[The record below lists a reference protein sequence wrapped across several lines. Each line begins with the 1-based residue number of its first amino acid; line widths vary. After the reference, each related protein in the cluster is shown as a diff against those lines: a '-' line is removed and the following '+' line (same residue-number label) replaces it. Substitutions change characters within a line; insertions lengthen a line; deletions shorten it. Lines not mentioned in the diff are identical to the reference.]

1 MSGKNENKNK
11 DLIDRIDDAPMKKF
25 FDLTYDLMMAN
36 VFFILFNMPLPLF
49 LLFFAPGNMVLY
61 YIILG
66 ILCLN
71 LLPSY
76 VAMGFAM
83 LRRNDTETSHFK
95 KFFEGYKK
103 KFKTSF
109 LTGAAWIVFMLIALI
124 DSMFFR
130 TKANQLVSM
139 AFLTLYFVGIIL
151 FVASSIVLVHFD
163 FKSRDVI
170 KFTLGFS
177 LKFIPGAVIAI
188 LVVALCIY
196 FSQYIVFPLIVGFSL
211 AAFIQEIL
219 SKKVVTDIEKII
231 LLKEEIG
238 K

>member
-1 MSGKNENKNK
+1 MSGKNDHKNK

-25 FDLTYDLMMAN
+25 FDLTYDFIMNN
-36 VFFILFNMPLPLF
+36 VLFILINIHLPLF
-49 LLFFAPGNMVLY
+49 LLFFVPGNMVLY
-61 YIILG
+61 YIIIG

-71 LLPSY
+71 LMPSY
-76 VAMGFAM
+76 VAMEYSL
-83 LRRNDTETSHFK
+83 LRRGDIETSHFK

-109 LTGAAWIVFMLIALI
+109 LTGATWIAFMLIALI

-130 TKANQLVSM
+130 TRANQIVSM
-139 AFLTLYFVGIIL
+139 TFLTLYFVGIIL
-151 FVASSIVLVHFD
+151 FVASSIVIVHFD

-177 LKFIPGAVIAI
+177 LKFIPGAVMAI
-188 LVVALCIY
+188 LVGVLCIY

-219 SKKVVTDIEKII
+219 SKKVVADIEKII

>member
-1 MSGKNENKNK
+1 MSGKNDKKNK

-25 FDLTYDLMMAN
+25 FDLTYDLIMAN
-36 VFFILFNMPLPLF
+36 VLFILLNMHLPLF
-49 LLFFAPGNMVLY
+49 LLFFEPGNMVIY
-61 YIILG
+61 YLTLG

-71 LLPSY
+71 LMPSY
-76 VAMGFAM
+76 VAMEYA
-83 LRRNDTETSHFK
+83 LLKRHDSETSHFK

-109 LTGAAWIVFMLIALI
+109 VTGAIWISFILIALI

-130 TKANQLVSM
+130 EKANQVLSM
-139 AFLTLYFVGIIL
+139 AFITLYFVGILL
-151 FVASSIVLVHFD
+151 FVASAVVVVHFE
-163 FKSRDVI
+163 FKAREII

-177 LKFIPGAVIAI
+177 LKFIPGALIAI
-188 LVVALCIY
+188 FVVVLSIY

-211 AAFIQEIL
+211 AAFIQEAL
-219 SKKVVTDIEKII
+219 SKKVVADIEKII

>member
-1 MSGKNENKNK
+1 MSGKNDRKNK

-25 FDLTYDLMMAN
+25 FDLTYDLIMN
-36 VFFILFNMPLPLF
+36 NILFILLNIPLPLF
-49 LLFFAPGNMVLY
+49 LLFFEPGNMVIY

-66 ILCLN
+66 ILSLN
-71 LLPSY
+71 LMPSY
-76 VAMGFAM
+76 VAMEYAL
-83 LRRNDTETSHFK
+83 LRRGDIETSHFK

-109 LTGAAWIVFMLIALI
+109 LTGAVWIAFMLIALI

-130 TKANQLVSM
+130 TKAYQIVSM
-139 AFLTLYFVGIIL
+139 VFLTLYFVGIIL
-151 FVASSIVLVHFD
+151 FVASSIVIVHFD
-163 FKSRDVI
+163 FKMRDVMR
-170 KFTLGFS
+170 FTLGFS
-177 LKFIPGAVIAI
+177 FKFIPGAVIAI
-188 LVVALCIY
+188 LVGALCIY
-196 FSQYIVFPLIVGFSL
+196 FSQYIVFPLIVGFAL

-219 SKKVVTDIEKII
+219 SKKVVADIEKII

>member
-1 MSGKNENKNK
+1 MSGKKENKNK

-25 FDLTYDLMMAN
+25 FDLTYDLVMAN
-36 VFFILFNMPLPLF
+36 ALFILLNIHLPLF
-49 LLFFAPGNMVLY
+49 LLFFEPGNMVLY
-61 YIILG
+61 NIILG

-71 LLPSY
+71 LMPSY
-76 VAMGFAM
+76 VAMEYAL
-83 LRRNDTETSHFK
+83 LRRNDDETSHFK

-109 LTGAAWIVFMLIALI
+109 LTGAAWISFMLIALF

-130 TKANQLVSM
+130 EKANQVLSM
-139 AFLTLYFVGIIL
+139 AFLTLYFVGVLL
-151 FVASSIVLVHFD
+151 FVASSIVVVHFE
-163 FKSRDVI
+163 FKARDVL

-177 LKFIPGAVIAI
+177 LKFIPGAVIAL
-188 LVVALCIY
+188 LVGVLCIY

-211 AAFIQEIL
+211 AAFIQEAL
-219 SKKVVTDIEKII
+219 SKKVVADIEKII

>member
-1 MSGKNENKNK
+1 MSGKNDRKNK

-25 FDLTYDLMMAN
+25 FDLTYDLIMN
-36 VFFILFNMPLPLF
+36 NILFILLNIPLPLF
-49 LLFFAPGNMVLY
+49 LLFFEPGNMVIY

-66 ILCLN
+66 ILSLN
-71 LLPSY
+71 LMPSY
-76 VAMGFAM
+76 VAMEYAL
-83 LRRNDTETSHFK
+83 LRRGDIETSHFK

-109 LTGAAWIVFMLIALI
+109 LTGAVWIAFMLIALI

-130 TKANQLVSM
+130 TKANQIVSM
-139 AFLTLYFVGIIL
+139 VFLTLYFVGIIL
-151 FVASSIVLVHFD
+151 FVASSIVIVHFD
-163 FKSRDVI
+163 FKMRDVMR
-170 KFTLGFS
+170 FTLGFS
-177 LKFIPGAVIAI
+177 FKFIPGAVIAI
-188 LVVALCIY
+188 LGGALCIY
-196 FSQYIVFPLIVGFSL
+196 VSQYIVFPLIVGFAL

-219 SKKVVTDIEKII
+219 SKKVVADIEKII

>member
-1 MSGKNENKNK
+1 MSGKNDHKNK

-25 FDLTYDLMMAN
+25 FDLTYDLIMAN
-36 VFFILFNMPLPLF
+36 VFFILLNLHLPLF
-49 LLFFAPGNMVLY
+49 LLFFEPGNMVLY

-76 VAMGFAM
+76 VAMEYAM
-83 LRRNDTETSHFK
+83 LRRSDIEKSHFK
-95 KFFEGYKK
+95 KFFEGYQK
-103 KFKTSF
+103 KFKASF
-109 LTGAAWIVFMLIALI
+109 LTGVAWIIFMLIALI

-130 TKANQLVSM
+130 TKNNQILSM
-139 AFLTLYFVGIIL
+139 TFLTLYFVGIIL
-151 FVASSIVLVHFD
+151 FVASSIVIVHFD

-170 KFTLGFS
+170 MFTLEFS
-177 LKFIPGAVIAI
+177 LKLIPGSVIAI
-188 LVVALCIY
+188 LVGVLSIY
-196 FSQYIVFPLIVGFSL
+196 FSKFIVFPLLVGFSL
-211 AAFIQEIL
+211 AAFIQETI